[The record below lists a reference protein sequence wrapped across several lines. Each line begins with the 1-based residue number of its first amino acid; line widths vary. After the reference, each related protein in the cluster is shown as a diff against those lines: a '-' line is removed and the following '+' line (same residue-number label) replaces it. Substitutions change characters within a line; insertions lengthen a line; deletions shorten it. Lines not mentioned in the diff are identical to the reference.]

1 VTVGGA
7 AGAAGVAEEAARL
20 ADTLRGV
27 AASWQEQRA
36 GGTHTG
42 PTCRAC
48 PICRLVALV
57 DEVRPEV
64 LGHLA
69 DATASLAAAVAEV
82 AHARAAA
89 AAESGRS
96 ADAAPEGGAQDDAAP
111 GDGARAGGGPRERS
125 TVQEIPVEG

>member
-1 VTVGGA
+1 MTGTGA
-7 AGAAGVAEEAARL
+7 AGAAGMAEDAARL
-20 ADTLRGV
+20 ADTLRSV
-27 AASWQEQRA
+27 AAAWQEQRA
-36 GGTHTG
+36 DGTHTG

-89 AAESGRS
+89 AGEPARP
-96 ADAAPEGGAQDDAAP
+96 ADAAPAAAAP
-111 GDGARAGGGPRERS
+111 GDGAQARGSPREHS
-125 TVQEIPVEG
+125 GVQEIRVEG